1 MLPPGILPLIDYL
14 VKNKDI
20 QKVIVRY
27 DEEIARMESILDK
40 SSQGGVAVVLST
52 PIDVQGEFLSKP
64 FIEKIK
70 EVTTE
75 VMSEIRNRGE
85 TVHPVKRENQWME

>member
-1 MLPPGILPLIDYL
+1 MLPSGILPLIEYL
-14 VKNKDI
+14 SKNKDT

-27 DEEIARMESILDK
+27 EEEISKMESILDK
-40 SSQGGVAVVLST
+40 SSQGGVTVVLST

-64 FIEKIK
+64 FVDKIK

-75 VMSEIRNRGE
+75 VMSDIRNCGE
-85 TVHPVKRENQWME
+85 AVHPVKREN